1 MINSF
6 QAMHYGFIIFIAALV
21 RARAS
26 RVHMLEAVD
35 PIGVNILHAER
46 LRFILRGSSGFR
58 MVGK

>member
-1 MINSF
+1 
-6 QAMHYGFIIFIAALV
+6 MHYGFIIFIAALV